1 MEDTLRMAMFYA
13 RSASIQRASNRI
25 QIKAVERKLYGNYSI
40 KDYHNYYERTV
51 KALMEYAVN
60 LSIYFNTK
68 LFIKSIFGNFFTN
81 NAYHGHMRFV
91 ERKHHHPFIDPM
103 ERIEL
108 WCRCDHCGQP
118 VKINIEW
125 LTNACESINS
135 MVKFTQRYRLAELWS
150 HKLVT
155 WCTHCKETIRLKEFF
170 TSLHFQRYIPTT
182 VHVATELGRKKY
194 LNENVYDWDK
204 MNKLESDFQN
214 MSTVEFAS
222 TYDMDMDGDVLNV
235 TLIKRGDA
243 LNVIPI
249 KRYTEYP
256 WLQKEVK
263 HGKRKH
269 HN

>member
-1 MEDTLRMAMFYA
+1 MEDSTRKAMFYA
-13 RSASIQRASNRI
+13 SSVSTQRASNRI
-25 QIKAVERKLYGNYSI
+25 QIKYVERKLYGNYSI
-40 KDYHNYYERTV
+40 KEYHGSYERTI

-60 LSIYFNTK
+60 LSIYFNSK

-81 NAYHGHMRFV
+81 NAYYGHMRFV
-91 ERKHHHPFIDPM
+91 ERKQHHRSIDHPM
-103 ERIEL
+103 ERVEL
-108 WCRCDHCGQP
+108 WCRCNHCDQP

-125 LTNACESINS
+125 LTNDCETINS

-150 HKLVT
+150 RKLVT
-155 WCTHCKETIRLKEFF
+155 RCTHCKETICLSEFF
-170 TSLHFQRYIPTT
+170 TSLHFRRYIPTT
-182 VHVATELGRKKY
+182 VQIATELGRKKY

-214 MSTVEFAS
+214 MSTILFAS
-222 TYDMDMDGDVLNV
+222 TYDLDLDGDV
-235 TLIKRGDA
+235 

-249 KRYTEYP
+249 KRYAEYP